1 MYHQPRVPEAFPL
14 FPASGMMHRVVGLP
28 GHCTGIIPYPQRRYL
43 RVRWEGQRESD
54 NVEDRRGLGP
64 ARIGGGGLGIGG
76 LVLVLAVSYFTGI
89 NPLTLI
95 DMLNGVQDM
104 TESSGPSVPAPTGA
118 PNDQLGKFAAVVL
131 ADTETTWR
139 QLLGPQY
146 EDPRLVLFTGAVH
159 SACGSTSSAVG
170 PFYCPNDR
178 KVYLDLSFF
187 NAMARRFGAPGDFA
201 QAYVIA
207 HEVGHHVQNYMGI
220 AEKVTRLRHQASER
234 EGNVLSVRMELQADC
249 FAGVW
254 GYHAKRE
261 RNLIEPGDF
270 EAGLKAA
277 SAIGDDR
284 LQKMGQGYVQPES
297 WTHGSSEQRM
307 TWLRKGL
314 ETGDPKTCD
323 TFASNRL

>member
-1 MYHQPRVPEAFPL
+1 M
-14 FPASGMMHRVVGLP
+14 
-28 GHCTGIIPYPQRRYL
+28 
-43 RVRWEGQRESD
+43 RWEGRRGSD
-54 NVEDRRGLGP
+54 NVEDRRGMGP
-64 ARIGGGGLGIGG
+64 ARVGGLGLGG
-76 LVLVLAVSYFTGI
+76 IVLVLAVSYFTGI
-89 NPLTLI
+89 NPVTLLN
-95 DMLNGVQDM
+95 MLNGVQ
-104 TESSGPSVPAPTGA
+104 EIPNPSAPSVSAPTGA
-118 PNDQLGKFAAVVL
+118 PSDQLGKFASVVL

-146 EDPRLVLFTGAVH
+146 EDPRLVLFTGAVQ
-159 SACGSTSSAVG
+159 SACGTTSSAVG
-170 PFYCPNDR
+170 PFYCPRDH

-187 NAMARRFGAPGDFA
+187 NEMSRRLGAPGDFA

-207 HEVGHHVQNYMGI
+207 HEVGHHVQNLMGI
-220 AEKVTRLRHQASER
+220 AEKVTRLQRQASER

-254 GYHAKRE
+254 GHHAKRE
-261 RNLIEPGDF
+261 RNLIEQGDF
-270 EAGLKAA
+270 EEGLRAA

-284 LQKMGQGYVQPES
+284 LQKMSRGSVQPES

-314 ETGDPKTCD
+314 ETGDPKACD